1 MLDNKITI
9 FCDIDGTIFAY
20 RDFGFFDLM
29 KPKVIQSTADYLRR
43 QYEMGSH
50 IVITTARPYSL
61 QEFTEKEL
69 LENNIPYH
77 QLVMGIGHGV
87 RVLINDLNPAHP
99 NEAKA
104 VAINLKRNE
113 GF

>member
-1 MLDNKITI
+1 
-9 FCDIDGTIFAY
+9 
-20 RDFGFFDLM
+20 M
-29 KPKVIQSTADYLRR
+29 KPKIIQSTVDYLRR
-43 QYEMGSH
+43 EYMMGSH
-50 IVITTARPYSL
+50 IVLTTARPYFL
-61 QEFTEKEL
+61 QKFTEKEL
-69 LENNIPYH
+69 HENNIPYH

-87 RVLINDLNPAHP
+87 RVLINDLDPDYP